1 MRMIDADALG
11 MDMWIQM
18 GIVYGEDIGKAFADI
33 VRNAPTIDAV
43 PTDFADR
50 CMQIEIDKRINMC
63 EACERVEVVRCKE
76 CKHGTEKDGGIIC
89 DQNIWDKND
98 YCSYG
103 ERRED
108 GSD

>member
-1 MRMIDADALG
+1 MRLIDADELKGRVTFSSSQHLNAQAKTATTRII
-11 MDMWIQM
+11 D
-18 GIVYGEDIGKAFADI
+18 
-33 VRNAPTIDAV
+33 NAPTIDAV
-43 PTDFADR
+43 
-50 CMQIEIDKRINMC
+50 
-63 EACERVEVVRCKE
+63 EVVRCRD
-76 CKHGTEKDGGIIC
+76 CKHGTEKDGCIIC